1 LALKILFGL
10 ILGGNMSIAIEQAV
24 GRYIYGI
31 IRASE
36 APRIDADVPS
46 GLNDAEL
53 SVIEAGA
60 VAAIVS
66 PSEICR
72 LRPQRKLLAAHQ
84 NVVDWISKRC
94 SLLPVAFGLIADS
107 EDDVQGLLVKHQ
119 EVLSNQLD
127 VVDGRVEMTVT
138 LSWAVENIFQFF
150 VDRHQDLKDARESLA
165 SGSASRDQLIAV
177 GQLFERLQAEERENL
192 SAKVIAGFE
201 NLSVEVENQAPK
213 DETQIF
219 RAAFLIAREDVQQF
233 ESQVYEIAK
242 GFDEN
247 FSFSFNGPWPPYSFV
262 KLNLASE

>member
-1 LALKILFGL
+1 
-10 ILGGNMSIAIEQAV
+10 MSIAIEAAI

-36 APRIDADVPS
+36 APRIDADVPN

-53 SVIEAGA
+53 SVIQAGS

-72 LRPQRKLLAAHQ
+72 LRPQRRLLAAHQ
-84 NVVDWISKRC
+84 NVVDWISRER

-107 EDDVQGLLVKHQ
+107 EDDVKALLTKHQ
-119 EVLSNQLD
+119 DVLSTQLD
-127 VVDGRVEMTVT
+127 VVDGRIEMTVT
-138 LSWAVENIFQFF
+138 LNWAVENIFQFF
-150 VDRHQDLKDARESLA
+150 VDRHQDLREARESLA
-165 SGSASRDQLIAV
+165 SGNASRDQLIAV
-177 GQLFERLQAEERENL
+177 GQLFERLQAEERERL
-192 SAKVIAGFE
+192 SAEVIAGFE
-201 NLSVEVENQAPK
+201 KMTVQVENQPPK

-219 RAAFLIAREDVQQF
+219 RAAFLIARNDVEAF